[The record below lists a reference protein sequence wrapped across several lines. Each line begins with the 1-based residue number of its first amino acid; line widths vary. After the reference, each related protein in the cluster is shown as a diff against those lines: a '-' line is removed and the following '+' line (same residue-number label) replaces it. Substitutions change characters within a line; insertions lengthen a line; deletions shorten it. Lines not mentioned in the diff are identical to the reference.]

1 MQKISRRSAI
11 QLVAGGCA
19 VASFGSLIPQSA
31 RAATDTAFDITPYVD
46 PELRRALPQLM
57 LRAAAVPTDANL
69 QIFRQGAASYAQP
82 PLPAPAWSE
91 KRIPGP
97 PDAPEVTIYIVN
109 GSSSGAPRP
118 IILYIHGG
126 GYTVGTARSSLRSVQ
141 ELAQAVGCIVI
152 SVDYRLAPE
161 TRFPGALEDNY
172 AALKWAHG
180 HAEEFGGD
188 PTRIAVMGESAGGG
202 HAAMLTIAARD
213 RSEVPIIYQALI
225 YPMLDDRTGST
236 RQVPPYQGAVGWTA
250 AHNRYGW
257 SALLGV
263 PAGSS
268 SVPAGAVPARVTD
281 LRGLPP
287 AFIGVGTIDLFVDE
301 DIEYA
306 RRLIDHGIAAQ
317 LEAVP
322 GAFHGFDKIPATTIG
337 PRFRE
342 TVYAALKNAFSSAR

>member
-1 MQKISRRSAI
+1 MHRISRRRAI
-11 QLVAGGCA
+11 QLVAVGCA
-19 VASFGSLIPQSA
+19 VAGIDGFTRSA
-31 RAATDTAFDITPYVD
+31 RAATGTPFDITPYVH
-46 PELRRALPQLM
+46 PELRGALPQLM
-57 LRAAAVPTDANL
+57 GRSAAVPTDANL
-69 QIFRQGAASYAQP
+69 KMFRQGAASYAQP

-97 PDAPEVTIYIVN
+97 SGAPEVTIYIVK
-109 GSSSGAPRP
+109 GSSSGPLRP
-118 IILYIHGG
+118 IVLYIHGG

-141 ELAQAVGCIVI
+141 ELAQAVGCVVI

-161 TRFPGALEDNY
+161 TRFPGPLEDNY
-172 AALKWAHG
+172 AALRWAHA

-188 PTRIAVMGESAGGG
+188 PARIAVMGESAGGG

-213 RSEVPIIYQALI
+213 RGEVPIVYQALI

-236 RQVPPYQGAVGWTA
+236 RQVPPYIGSVGWTP

-268 SVPAGAVPARVTD
+268 TVPAGAVPARVAN

-317 LEAVP
+317 LQVVP
-322 GAFHGFDKIPATTIG
+322 GAFHGFDKIPGTTIG
-337 PRFRE
+337 LHFRE
-342 TVYAALKNAFSSAR
+342 AVYSALKDAFSSAR